1 MTDRHYIAC
10 DLGAESGR
18 LILGTL
24 SDGKVTLDEV
34 HRFPNG
40 AVRIQKSLRWNLL
53 TIFDELKTGLRK
65 VAKKSV
71 APKSLSVDWICYRSS
86 AM

>member
-18 LILGTL
+18 VILGTL

-40 AVRIQKSLRWNLL
+40 AVRIQNSLRWNLL
-53 TIFDELKTGLRK
+53 TIFDELKT
-65 VAKKSV
+65 A
-71 APKSLSVDWICYRSS
+71 S
-86 AM
+86 ARLLKRA